1 MKKIIK
7 YCIVKFF
14 KFPIKVILF
23 IPCFILDLLLK
34 IQKNGSNDIDIE
46 SLNVDENN
54 LEKLNLKSKSSCLI
68 SFIIPV
74 YNVEEY
80 LEDCIKSIYIDDPS
94 VEYIF
99 VNDKSPDNSY
109 LILDKFKG
117 MNNVKLINNLENIGL
132 GASRNLGLTQ
142 ASGEYVFFMD
152 SDDFVNDNAVN
163 TMLSI
168 IKEYEF
174 DVCQGLSGRFY
185 TGTKFRPN
193 LGTEM
198 YECDYHNDSVE
209 GYAWGK
215 LIKRDLFLDVSF
227 PIGIAFEDII
237 VKQVL
242 LAKASKIM
250 VTNFFSY
257 AYRENLNSITFNFS
271 KGKSSFDQYKSIRFL
286 LLCIDKCNI
295 EMHENAF
302 KLLSYECTKML
313 INRTRGLSR
322 NQVGFL
328 IEQLL
333 LDSLVDTSLTYQ
345 PWYIRFLYKFKF
357 IVVLRLIF
365 R

>member
-1 MKKIIK
+1 MNKIIK

-14 KFPIKVILF
+14 RFSIKLILF
-23 IPCFILDLLLK
+23 FPCFILDLLFK
-34 IQKNGSNDIDIE
+34 IDKRDSNYIE
-46 SLNVDENN
+46 LLNVDELN
-54 LEKLNLKSKSSCLI
+54 LEKLDLKSKSSCLI

-109 LILDKFKG
+109 IILNKFKS
-117 MNNVKLINNLENIGL
+117 MINVKIINNLENVGL
-132 GASRNLGLTQ
+132 GASRNLGLMQ
-142 ASGEYVFFMD
+142 ASGEYIYFMD

-168 IKEYEF
+168 IKKYEF
-174 DVCQGLSGRFY
+174 DVCQGLVERFY
-185 TGTKFRPN
+185 TGTKFRPS
-193 LGTEM
+193 LGTKI
-198 YECDYHNDSVE
+198 YEYDYYNDSVE
-209 GYAWGK
+209 GYACGK
-215 LIKRDLFLDVSF
+215 LIKRDLFLDISF

-242 LAKASKIM
+242 LTKASKIM

-257 AYRENLNSITFNFS
+257 AYRENLNSISFNFA
-271 KGKSSFDQYKSIRFL
+271 KGKSSSDQYKSIRFL
-286 LLCIDKCNI
+286 LLCVDKCNI

-302 KLLSYECTKML
+302 KLLSRECTRML
-313 INRTRGLSR
+313 INRTRCLSI
-322 NQVGFL
+322 NQVGCL
-328 IEQLL
+328 IDQLL